1 MNIYFIFYMFFLIKS
16 FNSRDLEHKNNI
28 VISRVNTVIPCYFI
42 KNKIYGRT
50 FFFFFLL
57 RENNKNGKI

>member
-1 MNIYFIFYMFFLIKS
+1 MNIFHIVNVFFLIKS

-28 VISRVNTVIPCYFI
+28 VISCANTVISRYFI

-50 FFFFFLL
+50 FLL
-57 RENNKNGKI
+57 LENNRI